1 MASSHPNGSRG
12 SNGSAPET
20 QLSASRAGMS
30 SSPPAASA
38 FASICPPVPDPQVQV
53 RPNRRRFS
61 NGYKRRI
68 VKEAD
73 ACTEPGQIGALLRR
87 EGLYSSHLVDWRR
100 QVGAGRLSDVNPE
113 QQQAQRMQQAAGR
126 QKERRRLAHLETEN
140 RQLRALLEVQ
150 KKLSDLLGIALETPA
165 SSERIG

>member
-1 MASSHPNGSRG
+1 
-12 SNGSAPET
+12 
-20 QLSASRAGMS
+20 
-30 SSPPAASA
+30 
-38 FASICPPVPDPQVQV
+38 
-53 RPNRRRFS
+53 
-61 NGYKRRI
+61 
-68 VKEAD
+68 
-73 ACTEPGQIGALLRR
+73 
-87 EGLYSSHLVDWRR
+87 
-100 QVGAGRLSDVNPE
+100 LSDVNPE